1 MTERSKKLME
11 RARLIVGPRPAE
23 LAVWAHDA
31 KVALVF
37 AELVSA
43 YNKGFRDGKA
53 SQRKPEKEA

>member
-1 MTERSKKLME
+1 ME
-11 RARLIVGPRPAE
+11 RARLIVGPRPVE

-43 YNKGFRDGKA
+43 YNRGFREGKA
-53 SQRKPEKEA
+53 SQGKPEKEA